1 MTGEELARFERCGV
15 LTVVPR
21 SATGLAL
28 GDDPALLLRHRA
40 EEFLPAPGTVDRL
53 ADAYAREGL
62 DVEARTEVGITV
74 SGAPALLAEVF
85 GHPVRPVR
93 NKYIRETVRHEF
105 AAAGPL
111 RSRLHSELVAEVRI
125 PRAGFELGVDATPPL
140 PRDARYLRL
149 PEDAVRLA
157 GAGRPHA
164 AGVRG
169 DGVRVVMVDTGLY
182 DHPHH
187 RAHGYRTRVV
197 PALSALDP
205 AVDER
210 GHGTAMSAFLLAVA
224 PGADLTMVKM
234 ACESF
239 SFPLA
244 AFQRAVELAPDVIS
258 CSWGTLR
265 AEPHLHLEIANAVR
279 RGITVLFAAGNGST
293 DRRTAMF
300 QSVATP
306 GAITVGGVHVG
317 PDGRRQAA
325 DLASSYRSDVFPGR
339 RVPDLSGPCGMLP
352 HGDYVVFPT
361 QPGCMFDRRNSAYDG
376 TAPDDG
382 WLVSSG
388 TSGATAYAAGVVALA
403 VQQGIGKGRALTAAD
418 LADACLPVT
427 RGRTLTG
434 DDCGGTCPNE
444 AVGHGLLT
452 ASLPA
457 APGFR

>member
-1 MTGEELARFERCGV
+1 MSGAEAARFERCGV
-15 LTVVPR
+15 VTVVPR
-21 SATGLAL
+21 SAGGLAL
-28 GDDPALLLRHRA
+28 GDDPALLLRHGA

-53 ADAYAREGL
+53 AGAYVREGL
-62 DVEARTEVGITV
+62 AVEARTEVGLTV
-74 SGAPALLAEVF
+74 SGAPELLAQVF

-105 AAAGPL
+105 AAPGPL
-111 RSRLHSELVAEVRI
+111 RSRLHPGLVAEVRV
-125 PRAGFELGVDATPPL
+125 PRAGFELGAGAPAPRATPPL
-140 PRDARYLRL
+140 PRNARRLRL

-157 GAGRPHA
+157 GAGRAHA

-187 RAHGYRTRVV
+187 RAHGYRTSVV

-210 GHGTAMSAFLLAVA
+210 GHGTAMSALLLAVA
-224 PGADLTMVKM
+224 PAAELTMVKM
-234 ACESF
+234 ACETF
-239 SFPLA
+239 SFPVA

-265 AEPHLHLEIANAVR
+265 AEPHLHLEVADAVR

-306 GAITVGGVHVG
+306 GALTVGGVHVA
-317 PDGRRQAA
+317 PDGRRRAA
-325 DLASSYRSDVFPGR
+325 DLASSYRSDLFPGR
-339 RVPDLSGPCGMLP
+339 RVPDLSGPCGTLP
-352 HGDYVVFPT
+352 HGDYVEFPT

-403 VQQGIGKGRALTAAD
+403 VQQGIGKNRALTAAD

-427 RGRTLTG
+427 EGRTLTG
-434 DDCGGTCPNE
+434 DDCGGVCPNE
-444 AVGHGLLT
+444 AVGLGLLT
-452 ASLPA
+452 TPV
-457 APGFR
+457 

>member
-1 MTGEELARFERCGV
+1 MSGAEAARFERCGV
-15 LTVVPR
+15 VTVVPR
-21 SATGLAL
+21 PAHGPAL
-28 GDDPALLLRHRA
+28 GDDPALLLRRGA

-53 ADAYAREGL
+53 AGAYAREGL
-62 DVEARTEVGITV
+62 AVEARTEVGLTV
-74 SGAPALLAEVF
+74 SGAPELLAQVF

-93 NKYIRETVRHEF
+93 NRYIRETVRHEF
-105 AAAGPL
+105 AASGPL
-111 RSRLHSELVAEVRI
+111 RSRLHPGLVAEVRV
-125 PRAGFELGVDATPPL
+125 PRAGFELVAGAAPTPRAAPPL
-140 PRDARYLRL
+140 ARDARRLRL

-157 GAGRPHA
+157 GAGRAHA

-187 RAHGYRTRVV
+187 RAHGYRTSVV

-210 GHGTAMSAFLLAVA
+210 GHGTAMSALLLAVA
-224 PGADLTMVKM
+224 PAAELTMVKM
-234 ACESF
+234 ACETF
-239 SFPLA
+239 SFPVA

-265 AEPHLHLEIANAVR
+265 AEPHLHLEVADAVR

-306 GAITVGGVHVG
+306 GALTVGGVHVA
-317 PDGRRQAA
+317 PDGRRRAA
-325 DLASSYRSDVFPGR
+325 DLASSYRSDLFPGR

-352 HGDYVVFPT
+352 HGDYVEFPT

-388 TSGATAYAAGVVALA
+388 TSGATAYASGVVALA

-427 RGRTLTG
+427 EGRTLTG
-434 DDCGGTCPNE
+434 DDCGGVCPNE
-444 AVGHGLLT
+444 AVGLGLLT
-452 ASLPA
+452 TPV
-457 APGFR
+457 

>member
-1 MTGEELARFERCGV
+1 MSGAEAARFERCGV
-15 LTVVPR
+15 VTVVPR
-21 SATGLAL
+21 SAGGLAL
-28 GDDPALLLRHRA
+28 GDDPALLLRHGA

-53 ADAYAREGL
+53 AGAYVREGL
-62 DVEARTEVGITV
+62 AVEARTEVGLTV
-74 SGAPALLAEVF
+74 SGAPELLAQVF

-105 AAAGPL
+105 AALGPL
-111 RSRLHSELVAEVRI
+111 RSRLHPGLVAEVRV
-125 PRAGFELGVDATPPL
+125 PRAGFELGAGAPAPRATPPL
-140 PRDARYLRL
+140 PRDARRLRL

-157 GAGRPHA
+157 GAGRAHA

-187 RAHGYRTRVV
+187 RAHGYRTSVV

-210 GHGTAMSAFLLAVA
+210 GHGTAMSALLLAVA
-224 PGADLTMVKM
+224 PAAELTMVKM
-234 ACESF
+234 ACETF
-239 SFPLA
+239 SFPVA

-265 AEPHLHLEIANAVR
+265 AEPHLHLEVADAVR

-306 GAITVGGVHVG
+306 GALTVGGVHVA
-317 PDGRRQAA
+317 PDGRRRAA
-325 DLASSYRSDVFPGR
+325 DLASSYRSDLFPGR
-339 RVPDLSGPCGMLP
+339 RVPDLSGPCGTLP
-352 HGDYVVFPT
+352 HGDYVEFPT

-427 RGRTLTG
+427 EGRTLTG
-434 DDCGGTCPNE
+434 DDCGGVCPNE
-444 AVGHGLLT
+444 AVGLGLLT
-452 ASLPA
+452 TPV
-457 APGFR
+457 

>member
-1 MTGEELARFERCGV
+1 MSGAEAARFERCGV
-15 LTVVPR
+15 VTVVPR
-21 SATGLAL
+21 SAGGLAL
-28 GDDPALLLRHRA
+28 GDDPALLLRHGA

-53 ADAYAREGL
+53 AGAYVREGL
-62 DVEARTEVGITV
+62 AVEARTEVGLTV
-74 SGAPALLAEVF
+74 SGAPELLAQVF

-111 RSRLHSELVAEVRI
+111 RSRLHPGLVAEVRV
-125 PRAGFELGVDATPPL
+125 PRAGFELGAGAPAPRATPPL
-140 PRDARYLRL
+140 PRDARRLRL

-157 GAGRPHA
+157 GAGRAHA

-187 RAHGYRTRVV
+187 RAHGYRTSVV

-210 GHGTAMSAFLLAVA
+210 GHGTAMSALLLAVA
-224 PGADLTMVKM
+224 PAAELTMVKM
-234 ACESF
+234 ACETF
-239 SFPLA
+239 SFPVA

-265 AEPHLHLEIANAVR
+265 AEPHLHLEVADAVR

-306 GAITVGGVHVG
+306 GALTVGGVHVA
-317 PDGRRQAA
+317 PDGRRRAA
-325 DLASSYRSDVFPGR
+325 DLASSYRSDLFPGR
-339 RVPDLSGPCGMLP
+339 RVPDLSGPCGTLP
-352 HGDYVVFPT
+352 HGDYVEFPT

-427 RGRTLTG
+427 EGRTLTG
-434 DDCGGTCPNE
+434 DDCGGVCPNE
-444 AVGHGLLT
+444 AVGLGLLT
-452 ASLPA
+452 TPV
-457 APGFR
+457 

>member
-1 MTGEELARFERCGV
+1 MSEAERARFERCGV
-15 LTVVPR
+15 VTVVPR
-21 SATGLAL
+21 SAGGPTL
-28 GDDPALLLRHRA
+28 GDDPAPLLRHGV

-62 DVEARTEVGITV
+62 AVEARTEVGLTV
-74 SGAPALLAEVF
+74 SGHPDLLAEVF

-111 RSRLHSELVAEVRI
+111 RSRPHPELVAEVRV
-125 PRAGFELGVDATPPL
+125 PRAGFELAAGAPPVPRATPPL
-140 PRDARYLRL
+140 PRDPRRL
-149 PEDAVRLA
+149 SLPGDAVRLA
-157 GAGRPHA
+157 GAGPAHE
-164 AGVRG
+164 AGNRG

-187 RAHGYRTRVV
+187 RAHGYRTSVV

-210 GHGTAMSAFLLAVA
+210 GHGTAMSALLLAVA
-224 PGADLTMVKM
+224 PAAELTMVKM

-239 SFPLA
+239 SFPVA

-265 AEPHLHLEIANAVR
+265 AEPHLHLEVADAVR

-306 GAITVGGVHVG
+306 GAITVGGVHVT
-317 PDGRRQAA
+317 PDGRRRAA
-325 DLASSYRSDVFPGR
+325 DLASSYRSEVFPGR

-361 QPGCMFDRRNSAYDG
+361 QPGCMFDRRNSAYDD

-403 VQQGIGKGRALTAAD
+403 VQRGIGKGRALTAAD

-427 RGRTLTG
+427 EGRTQTG
-434 DDCGGTCPNE
+434 DACGGVCPNE
-444 AVGHGLLT
+444 AVGLGLLT
-452 ASLPA
+452 APA
-457 APGFR
+457 

>member
-1 MTGEELARFERCGV
+1 MSGAEAARFERCGV
-15 LTVVPR
+15 VTVVPR
-21 SATGLAL
+21 SAGGLAL
-28 GDDPALLLRHRA
+28 GDDPALLLRHGA

-53 ADAYAREGL
+53 AGAYVREGL
-62 DVEARTEVGITV
+62 AVEARTEVGLTV
-74 SGAPALLAEVF
+74 SGAPELLAQVF

-105 AAAGPL
+105 AAVGPL
-111 RSRLHSELVAEVRI
+111 RSRLHPGLVAEVRV
-125 PRAGFELGVDATPPL
+125 PRAGFELGAGAPAPRATPPL
-140 PRDARYLRL
+140 PRDARRLRL

-157 GAGRPHA
+157 GAGRAHA

-187 RAHGYRTRVV
+187 RAHGYRTSVV

-210 GHGTAMSAFLLAVA
+210 GHGTAMSALLLAVA
-224 PGADLTMVKM
+224 PAAELTMVKM
-234 ACESF
+234 ACETF
-239 SFPLA
+239 SFPVA

-265 AEPHLHLEIANAVR
+265 AEPHLHLEVADAVR

-306 GAITVGGVHVG
+306 GALTVGGVHVA
-317 PDGRRQAA
+317 PDGRRRAA
-325 DLASSYRSDVFPGR
+325 DLASSYRSDLFPGR
-339 RVPDLSGPCGMLP
+339 RVPDLSGPCGTLP
-352 HGDYVVFPT
+352 HGDYVEFPT

-427 RGRTLTG
+427 EGRTLTG
-434 DDCGGTCPNE
+434 DDCGGVCPNE
-444 AVGHGLLT
+444 AVGLGLLT
-452 ASLPA
+452 TPV
-457 APGFR
+457 